1 MGLGMTEASGALAT
15 PDVPHA
21 GDLQWSTV
29 SGIDAGHPVVTGNRG
44 GGLPFDPD
52 AGFGSR
58 MVSLPPA
65 EAAAASGHTVGGAT
79 ASVLDD
85 WRDLFNFKGSPMP
98 WLLLLSLAALGF
110 VQLSLSGRAGPARAA
125 AAIG

>member
-1 MGLGMTEASGALAT
+1 MGLGMTEASGAVAT
-15 PDVPHA
+15 PDGVAA
-21 GDLQWSTV
+21 GDLQWSTT
-29 SGIDAGHPVVTGNRG
+29 SGINAGHPVVTGQRG
-44 GGLPFDPD
+44 GPAFDPD

-58 MVSLPPA
+58 MVTLPPA
-65 EAAAASGHTVGGAT
+65 EAAAANGSVAGGPT
-79 ASVLDD
+79 AAVLDD